1 MSICFF
7 LKTSLLLY
15 SYLVGLS
22 VLFYPIQLKRH
33 WTITTQRHKSE
44 PTMVSATLRDTGE
57 IEEWEFKKQGIGN
70 EVTDRARVQ
79 VRFCS
84 HFSFSR
90 FPILVP
96 YSLFRVLVISLGKGN
111 KSTTG
116 LTTIYLVWLVSA
128 LRVSVT
134 AELVVD
140 ALFPPVMIFAFKL
153 VSTTWY

>member
-1 MSICFF
+1 
-7 LKTSLLLY
+7 
-15 SYLVGLS
+15 
-22 VLFYPIQLKRH
+22 
-33 WTITTQRHKSE
+33 
-44 PTMVSATLRDTGE
+44 MVSATLRDTGE

-116 LTTIYLVWLVSA
+116 LTTIYLV
-128 LRVSVT
+128 
-134 AELVVD
+134 
-140 ALFPPVMIFAFKL
+140 
-153 VSTTWY
+153 